1 MLVNDRPEDVLKRM
15 TMRKILDDA
24 NRRIKSLTRHFDT
37 AWSKTI
43 SKYEGDK
50 DVVGLLKAL
59 EDSYT
64 DLFDINAS
72 LATLEEM
79 TRDEDILVNVGD
91 KAKAIS
97 DANPFFISLLDR
109 PFILLNV
116 HWLAMSGHEI
126 SERFDNKI
134 RELGMANAFLFGITD
149 IAWHVKDEDRRL
161 LTKGFRIPIEEIE
174 RTSYLITYRNMTL
187 PNVKFIEEDYSKVGL
202 EFLLEG
208 YKGYEYHT
216 DI

>member
-1 MLVNDRPEDVLKRM
+1 M
-15 TMRKILDDA
+15 
-24 NRRIKSLTRHFDT
+24 
-37 AWSKTI
+37 
-43 SKYEGDK
+43 
-50 DVVGLLKAL
+50 

-72 LATLEEM
+72 LATLEDM
-79 TRDEDILVNVGD
+79 TRDEDILINFSN

-97 DANPFFISLLDR
+97 DTNPFFISLLDR

-149 IAWHVKDEDRRL
+149 IAWYVKDEDKRL
-161 LTKGFRIPIEEIE
+161 LTKAFRIPIEEIE

-187 PNVKFIEEDYSKVGL
+187 PDVKFVKEDYSKVGL